1 MLSNARFLGS
11 KTHFKPVFIHQI
23 NASASRLF
31 ATKPKAKTGLPP
43 GQNTVAKVRLGYQR
57 KLRKMAED
65 RGDKAEMSGHVG
77 DEITKSLAEAQSK
90 KEPVDLEDVR
100 QLEIDQLLAMM
111 GASVDTAPAPASK
124 SATNGT
130 SAPAQKIT
138 TQVLEIDR
146 FSELGEWAPQQPG
159 QVKHKE
165 WYATSKDAQA
175 MAHLRTAAES
185 LRAGDHP
192 VAFPTETVY
201 GLGADA
207 TSSRAVRGIYEAKG
221 RPSDNPL
228 IVHICDRDMLS
239 DMMFALPEEEKHSKY
254 MQRYEVLM
262 DKFWPGPLTLLIPKP
277 PNYLCNEVTAGLDTV
292 GVRMPN
298 SSLALSLIKLAQKPI
313 AAPSANSSTK
323 PSPTTAAHVYH
334 DLHGK
339 IEIIVDGGPCN
350 VGVESTVVDGLR
362 DPPLV
367 LRPGGVSIDE
377 IRKCPGWEKIEKGYK
392 DESQMGEEAPRAPGM
407 KYKHYSPKAK
417 VILCENGYRPEVEY
431 GQQSARIPQTVGI
444 IRTQKWDRWLGL
456 DKKHSNG
463 IHGRRMVNLP
473 ENGDIIDD
481 ESGAGFISEKAELK
495 MAEVTLNYSNE
506 GAESATTLIDV
517 DIGPEPKDVAT
528 WLFAALREMD
538 KRNADVIFVEGI
550 ADDGGIGAAVMNRLR
565 KASSERIG

>member
-1 MLSNARFLGS
+1 MFSKTRLLGS
-11 KTHFKPVFIHQI
+11 ITYLR
-23 NASASRLF
+23 ASFRQQGNVTASRQF
-31 ATKPKAKTGLPP
+31 ATKPKTKTSLPP
-43 GQNTVAKVRLGYQR
+43 GQNTVQKVRLAYQR
-57 KLRKMAED
+57 NLRKMAED
-65 RGDKAEMSGHVG
+65 RGDKAAMSAHVG
-77 DEITKSLAEAQSK
+77 GEITRSIAEAQSK
-90 KEPVDLEDVR
+90 NEPVDLDEVR
-100 QLEIDQLLAMM
+100 QLEIDDLLAMA
-111 GASVDTAPAPASK
+111 GYSIDPAPAPAAET
-124 SATNGT
+124 ATNST
-130 SAPAQKIT
+130 DSQPKKIT

-146 FSELGEWAPQQPG
+146 FAELGEWAPQQPG
-159 QVKHKE
+159 TVKHKE
-165 WYATSKDAQA
+165 WYATSKDAEA
-175 MAHLRTAAES
+175 MTHLRSAAEA
-185 LRAGDHP
+185 LRKGYHP

-228 IVHICDRDMLS
+228 IVHISDRNMLEH
-239 DMMFALPEEEKHSKY
+239 MMSGLSEEEKHSKY
-254 MQRYEVLM
+254 MKRYEVLM

-277 PNYLCNEVTAGLDTV
+277 PNYLCSEVTAGLDTV

-298 SSLALSLIKLAQKPI
+298 SALALSLIKLATKPI

-339 IEIIVDGGPCN
+339 IEYIVDGGPCN

-362 DPPLV
+362 DPPLI
-367 LRPGGVSIDE
+367 LRPGGVSMDD
-377 IRKCPGWEKIEKGYK
+377 IRKCPGWAAIDKGYK
-392 DESQMGEEAPRAPGM
+392 DESEMGEAAPKAPGM
-407 KYKHYSPKAK
+407 KYKHYSPRAK

-431 GQQSARIPQTVGI
+431 GQQTARIPQTVGI
-444 IRTQKWDRWLGL
+444 IRTHSWERWLGL

-495 MAEVTLNYSNE
+495 MAEVTLNYNNE

-538 KRNADVIFVEGI
+538 KRNVDVIFVEGI
-550 ADDGGIGAAVMNRLR
+550 KDDGGFGAAVMNRLR
-565 KASSERIG
+565 KASSEKLG